1 MSHVNMK
8 YLRTFLVMVEKKSSA
23 KTARCLNISQDSVR
37 LQIGRLER
45 VIGKR
50 LLQRRVPPNPEEMG
64 RTQLTEDGRA
74 FLPKA
79 IAAVQAHDQLFEDK
93 SIGLDPR
100 TQVSMLATGLLEKA
114 LTALRHDLSE
124 EEADRI
130 YRTLLG
136 GGHSDGT

>member
-23 KTARCLNISQDSVR
+23 KTARRLDISQESVR

-45 VIGKR
+45 AVGKR
-50 LLQRRVPPNPEEMG
+50 LLQRPVPPNPEEMG
-64 RTQLTEDGRA
+64 RTQLTEDGRT

-79 IAAVQAHDQLFEDK
+79 IAALQAHDRMFDDK

-100 TQVSMLATGLLEKA
+100 TQVSTLATGLLEKA

-130 YRTLLG
+130 HKTLLG
-136 GGHSDGT
+136 GSRPDGT